1 MTFDP
6 LASIHKTLAT
16 EIAGLEAVSK
26 AVMTDLSDELM
37 KAVATMGETR
47 GRIVVTGMGKS
58 GHVGT
63 KLAATLASTG
73 SPAFFVHAAEASHG
87 DLGMIGQGDV
97 VLALSWSGETA
108 ELQNVLN
115 HAVRFGNPLIAIT
128 SKAESTLA
136 RMADIAL
143 VLPKLDEACPHGLAP
158 TSSTLAQM
166 ALGDALAVALLEA
179 RGFSA
184 ENFKTFHPG
193 GKLGANLRRVSEIM
207 HEGDARPLAASG
219 TSMREALVL
228 MTNKGFGT
236 LGVTGSDGQLIG
248 IITDGDLRRHLNDD
262 LLSLTVDQV
271 MTKNPKTIPPDALV
285 AAVLEQVQ
293 SAKISAMFVVENGA
307 PVGIVNLH
315 DLLRVGAA

>member
-1 MTFDP
+1 MVFDP
-6 LASIHKTLAT
+6 LTSIQRTLAT
-16 EIAGLEAVSK
+16 EIAGLAALSDLAK
-26 AVMTDLSDELM
+26 ADLSDPLV
-37 KAVATMGETR
+37 KAVQIMGETK

-87 DLGMIGQGDV
+87 DLGMIGEEDV

-108 ELQNVLN
+108 ELHNVLH

-128 SKAESTLA
+128 AQPASTLA
-136 RMADIAL
+136 RMASVAL
-143 VLPKLDEACPHGLAP
+143 VLPKLEEACPLGLAP

-166 ALGDALAVALLEA
+166 ALGDALAVALLER

-184 ENFKTFHPG
+184 DNFKTFHPG
-193 GKLGANLRRVSEIM
+193 GKLGANLRRVADIM
-207 HEGDARPLAASG
+207 HDGDARPLARSG

-236 LGVTGSDGQLIG
+236 LGIIDNAGHLIG
-248 IITDGDLRRHLNDD
+248 IITDGDLRRHLDDD
-262 LLSLTVDQV
+262 LLSLTVNDV
-271 MTKNPKTIPPDALV
+271 MTKNPRSIAPDALV
-285 AAVLEQVQ
+285 AAVLEQLQ
-293 SAKISAMFVVENGA
+293 SAEISALFVVEDEQ
-307 PVGIVNLH
+307 PIGIVHLH